1 MLQNIG
7 DILKRR
13 RLLAIMVLGPLAVIF
28 AAWGAYG
35 IVNMSFAP
43 QDFGLKVNGEPITTE
58 AMNRAW
64 QERQAQYSQALGG
77 AALSPVQSQLMQQQL
92 VTEFIRET
100 VLRQRAQADG
110 FKASRQQVMD
120 AYRSERAFQ
129 VDGKFSPQAAETML
143 AQIGMSP
150 QAYEA
155 ERRQSLQIQQLTE
168 GIQLSD
174 FLTPTE
180 INRIYALQNEQREIR
195 YALLPAD
202 RYAPAKI
209 DDSKVKAWYEAHAAD
224 YMSPESVRLQYATL
238 SLDSIAS
245 QLTVKDEDLQAWYEK
260 NKNRYSENEKRHGHH
275 ILIAIQDA
283 KDPKSDAAAL
293 AKAQQVLAELK
304 SGKDFGELARK
315 YSADPG
321 SAAQGGDLGWAE
333 RNAYVAPFSDA
344 LFSMQPGQLSDPVK
358 SQYGYHIIRLDEI
371 RPAHVLTLADGRA
384 KIEADYRRAQAAE
397 LFGDRVE
404 QLQQKLEQG
413 QASDLTA
420 LAGEFGLQTGEV
432 STFTRA
438 GAPPLG
444 GKPEL
449 VQAVFSED
457 ALAGKRV
464 VGPVA
469 LAEDRVAVLKVLEHR
484 APAPQP
490 LASVRDEVV
499 AAVRKSD
506 STAAAKAAAEQA
518 VKQLDGGAEFDT
530 VVKGLGVT
538 SAPAAS
544 VGRADPQVPAQVR
557 EAAFAAPHPGEKP
570 IYRAL
575 AMDNGGAA
583 VLQLRAIHAGTA
595 GGNTKNDEQ
604 LAMQY
609 RNRDRDGDMSAYVL
623 ELEQRAS
630 VKRNPNIFQ

>member
-7 DILKRR
+7 DILKSR
-13 RLLAIMVLGPLAVIF
+13 RLLAMMVLGPLAVIF

-43 QDFGLKVNGEPITTE
+43 QDFGLRVNGERISTE
-58 AMNRAW
+58 ALHRAW
-64 QERQAQYSQALGG
+64 QERQAQYAQALGG
-77 AALSPVQSQLMQQQL
+77 AALGPAQTQMMQQQL
-92 VTEFIRET
+92 ITEFVRET
-100 VLRQRAQADG
+100 VLRQRARADG
-110 FKASRQQVMD
+110 FKVSRQQVMD

-129 VDGKFSPQAAETML
+129 VDGKFSPQAAQTML

-150 QAYEA
+150 ETYEA
-155 ERRQSLQIQQLTE
+155 ERRQSLQIQQLSE

-180 INRIYALQNEQREIR
+180 LARIYALQNEQREIR
-195 YALLPAD
+195 YAVLPAD

-209 DDSKVKAWYEAHAAD
+209 DEAQVKAWYDAHTGE
-224 YMSPESVRLQYATL
+224 YMSPESARLQYALL

-245 QLTVKDEDLQAWYEK
+245 QVSIKDGDLQAWYDK
-260 NKNRYSENEKRHGHH
+260 NKDRYSEKEKRHAHH
-275 ILIAIQDA
+275 ILISIGDA
-283 KDPKSDAAAL
+283 KDPKSDATAL
-293 AKAQQVLAELK
+293 AKAQQVLAEVK

-333 RNAYVAPFSDA
+333 SNAYVAPFSDA
-344 LFSMQPGQLSDPVK
+344 LFSMQPGQVSDPVK
-358 SQYGYHIIRLDEI
+358 TQYGYHIIRLDEI
-371 RPAHVLTLADGRA
+371 RPAHVLTLADSRA

-413 QASDLTA
+413 QTTD
-420 LAGEFGLQTGEV
+420 LAGLASEFGMQTGDV
-432 STFTRA
+432 NNFTRA
-438 GAPPLG
+438 GGAPLG

-457 ALAGKRV
+457 TLAGKRL

-469 LAEDRVAVLKVLEHR
+469 LAEDRVAVIKVLEHR

-490 LASVRDEVV
+490 LASVHDEVV
-499 AAVRKSD
+499 AALRKSD

-518 VKQLDGGAEFDT
+518 VKQLDSGAEFDT
-530 VVKGLGVT
+530 VVKGLGVA
-538 SAPAAS
+538 SAPAAF

-557 EAAFAAPHPGEKP
+557 ETAFAAPPPGEKP

-575 AMDNGGAA
+575 SLDNGGAA
-583 VLQLRAIHAGTA
+583 VLQLRSVRAGTA
-595 GGNTKNDEQ
+595 GANTKNDEQ

-623 ELEQRAS
+623 QLEQSAS